1 MAEKVKIV
9 KKVAEIYDWLDEQ
22 IRESTRLEGRC
33 RACGDCCN
41 FEEFDH
47 RLFVTPPE
55 LIYLASNLGVENLES
70 MPTGRC
76 PYNIEGR
83 CSIYEYRFAGCRI
96 FSCSG
101 HPDFQSRLSETVLEK
116 FKTICTHFHV
126 PYRYTDL
133 PTALN
138 KPDVRPMPRSVH

>member
-1 MAEKVKIV
+1 MSGIAPGLERGILALYAELAADI
-9 KKVAEIYDWLDEQ
+9 E
-22 IRESTRLEGRC
+22 RESPKC
-33 RACGDCCN
+33 RACGDCCD

-55 LIYLASNLGVENLES
+55 LVYLASNLGVEDLKPMS
-70 MPTGRC
+70 TGRC
-76 PYNIEGR
+76 PYNVEGK
-83 CSIYEYRFAGCRI
+83 CSVYEYRFAGCRI

-101 HPDFQSRLSETVLEK
+101 HPDFQSRLSETALEK
-116 FKTICTHFHV
+116 FKAVCTHFQV

-138 KPDVRPMPRSVH
+138 KPDVRPTPTSAH

>member
-1 MAEKVKIV
+1 MAEKVEIV
-9 KKVAEIYDWLDEQ
+9 KRMAEIYDWLEEQ
-22 IRESTRLEGRC
+22 IRECVDLRWMC
-33 RACGDCCN
+33 RACGDCCD
-41 FEEFDH
+41 FEGFDH

-55 LIYLASNLGVENLES
+55 LIYLASNLGVENLKP

-96 FSCSG
+96 FSCQG
-101 HPDFQSRLSETVLEK
+101 HPEFQSRLSESALDK
-116 FKTICTHFHV
+116 LKTTCTHFNI

-133 PTALN
+133 PGALN
-138 KPDVRPMPRSVH
+138 KPDVRLTLRSVQ